1 MSKPLVIEDEPLTPE
16 MARAFENARR
26 NLLWF
31 DAHVVELEVYKRY
44 RGKYVAS
51 AGGELFVADTP
62 EEVERQAHEKY
73 PDDLPHVRYIQREKL
88 SPSMHVIGDWLIC
101 DDGVIRPTVFG
112 LVRAADGRMVEVT
125 FLLLRDQETIL
136 TTIRCPNAP
145 TFTKSSS

>member
-16 MARAFENARR
+16 LARAFENARR

-31 DAHVVELEVYKRY
+31 DTHVEELEVYKRY

-62 EEVERQAHEKY
+62 EDVERQAHEKY

-88 SPSMHVIGDWLIC
+88 SRIYACH
-101 DDGVIRPTVFG
+101 R
-112 LVRAADGRMVEVT
+112 
-125 FLLLRDQETIL
+125 
-136 TTIRCPNAP
+136 
-145 TFTKSSS
+145 